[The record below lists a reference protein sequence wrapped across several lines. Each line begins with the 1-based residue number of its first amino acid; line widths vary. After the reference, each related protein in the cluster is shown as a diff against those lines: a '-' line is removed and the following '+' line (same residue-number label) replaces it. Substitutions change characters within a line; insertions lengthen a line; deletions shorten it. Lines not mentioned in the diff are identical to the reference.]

1 MGAPQFLIELS
12 TVLVAVVNVDLAPI
26 DFDCLPDHEI
36 MGSEEFPI
44 RSTDFLSFEENA
56 LRHSRV
62 LFFLFVHGDRVIF
75 QVEQDLDFSI
85 SGIFSVAFY
94 NRLLEEAVKS
104 EDMPIKTNPVRLV
117 ELARISGVFGVEVVM
132 GCGFKGVAWWD
143 RLPVFF
149 FPRQGV
155 ESGFDIVNIP
165 VELLLGGT
173 DFPVMFFELLGGS
186 KPGEKGVIGS
196 HVQYK
201 FCNL

>member
-1 MGAPQFLIELS
+1 MVLLAGPLGAPQFLIELS

-117 ELARISGVFGVEVVM
+117 KFASISRVLSVEM
-132 GCGFKGVAWWD
+132 IMSGRFEGIAWWEGFA
-143 RLPVFF
+143 VFF
-149 FPRQGV
+149 FSRERV
-155 ESGFDIVNIP
+155 KSWFDIVNIT
-165 VELLLGGT
+165 VELLFCGA
-173 DFPVMFFELLGGS
+173 DFPVVFFELLGGS
-186 KPGEKGVIGS
+186 EPG
-196 HVQYK
+196 
-201 FCNL
+201 